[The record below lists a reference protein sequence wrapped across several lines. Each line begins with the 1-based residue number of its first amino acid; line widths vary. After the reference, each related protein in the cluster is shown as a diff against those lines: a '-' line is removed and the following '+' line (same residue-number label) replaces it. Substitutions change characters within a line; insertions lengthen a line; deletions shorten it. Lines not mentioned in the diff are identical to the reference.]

1 MTPRHLDNLF
11 SRAYEGEMTPIE
23 EARFDTHMKSCAPC
37 AAAYAEFKA
46 TVEELRGLP
55 KARMPHAV
63 HLPSTAPVAEIA
75 TRPRAGWGWLNLGI
89 LRRFP
94 ATAVAGAFVIVI
106 AIGALVHGNGSPST
120 GSSTPVNAPNA
131 SSDHGTAGSAAA
143 GSGTAA
149 SCSIVT
155 ITGASPPASFSQ
167 EDLATDPAQPALHL
181 TLAAPT
187 LKVTAGKSAVVY
199 AQLSVPVPGLS
210 NPGTATSQL
219 PSRAALPCV
228 AVSVGTSPRFQ
239 VVVPAEQTPEAQGSG
254 AFGQPAPLPAT
265 ATTGPL
271 FTFQVPAGLAPGTEV
286 HVVATVPAGY
296 AGPTSPQLT
305 AELTL
310 TTS

>member
-11 SRAYEGEMTPIE
+11 STAYEGEMTPVE

-46 TVEELRGLP
+46 TVEALRGLP
-55 KARMPHAV
+55 KARMPLAV
-63 HLPSTAPVAEIA
+63 HLPSTLPVAEIP
-75 TRPRAGWGWLNLGI
+75 TRPRAGGQWFNVGI

-94 ATAVAGAFVIVI
+94 ATAVAGAFVIVL
-106 AIGALVHGNGSPST
+106 AVGALLHGNGNPST
-120 GSSTPVNAPNA
+120 GLSTPVNGVAPGA
-131 SSDHGTAGSAAA
+131 ASDHGTA

-149 SCSIVT
+149 SCSIVN

-167 EDLATDPAQPALHL
+167 EALATDPAQPALHL

-187 LKVTAGKSAVVY
+187 LKVIAGKPAVVY
-199 AQLSVPVPGLS
+199 AQLSVPISGLS
-210 NPGTATSQL
+210 NPGTVPSQL

-228 AVSVGTSPRFQ
+228 TVSVGSSPRFQ
-239 VVVPAEQTPEAQGSG
+239 VVAPPVQSPEAQVPGS
-254 AFGQPAPLPAT
+254 FGGPAPLPT
-265 ATTGPL
+265 TVTTGPL
-271 FTFQVPAGLAPGTEV
+271 FTFTVPAGLPPGTEV
-286 HVVATVPAGY
+286 HVTATVPAGY
-296 AGPTSPQLT
+296 ASAISPTLT

>member
-11 SRAYEGEMTPIE
+11 STAYEDEMTPIE

-55 KARMPHAV
+55 KARMPLAV

-75 TRPRAGWGWLNLGI
+75 TRPRPGWGWFNLGI

-106 AIGALVHGNGSPST
+106 AIGALLHGNGNPPN
-120 GSSTPVNAPNA
+120 GASTPVDGVAPGAA
-131 SSDHGTAGSAAA
+131 SEHGTAGSGA
-143 GSGTAA
+143 AA
-149 SCSIVT
+149 SCPIVN

-167 EDLATDPAQPALHL
+167 DLVTDPALPAFHL

-187 LKVTAGKSAVVY
+187 LKVTAGKPAVVY
-199 AQLSVPVPGLS
+199 AQLSVPVSGLS
-210 NPGTATSQL
+210 NPGTVTSQL
-219 PSRAALPCV
+219 PSRAAFPCV
-228 AVSVGTSPRFQ
+228 AVSVGTSTSYQ
-239 VVVPAEQTPEAQGSG
+239 VVVPAAQTPEAQGAG
-254 AFGQPAPLPAT
+254 GIGEPAPLPTT
-265 ATTGPL
+265 ATSGPL
-271 FTFQVPAGLAPGTEV
+271 FAFQVPAGVPPGTEV

-296 AGPTSPQLT
+296 VGGISPPLT
-305 AELTL
+305 AELTF